1 MRLTRSLA
9 SLTSLTSVASQTSL
23 ALIASCAGLSFAQ
36 ESFVVGPRA
45 LGMGGTGVAAVD
57 DVPAQYYNPAAF
69 GFFAYQPPV
78 AEQTDKGPDSVD
90 NNKLWEKSWG
100 VGIDA
105 TFGARIH
112 QDFADH
118 INVLKKYYDDGTLDR
133 LSAAGLAGNAAD
145 ASSLMDMLNALGNL
159 SDTNNAI
166 TADANAGLSMRIG
179 HFGLGVRNFSQISG
193 RVQSV
198 DLVNLGLGGVGDLNT
213 QLSGITPPGSGSV
226 LTAAQIT
233 QLGLNTNLSNA
244 NITTIDQLAAQAGV
258 TLEQTQLLV
267 NSLVAAANGSGGALN
282 TNTTAARMYGVS
294 MIEIPLS
301 FGWALNESIAVGGNV
316 KAMIGRVYGTDV
328 LVFGDDIAGAI
339 ERADEN
345 YQQTVTWGIDLAVM
359 FRLPML
365 NLGLTARNLNSPTFD
380 APTVGL
386 ITYQDYEIEPSATLG
401 AAFIPVEWFTL
412 AVDVDLTSNSTVLS
426 NYDSQML
433 RFGGELN
440 IYHLIA
446 LRGGYSYNLAEDDI
460 GGLVHAGFG
469 IDFWLMR
476 IDLAGAMALETTT
489 YDGDTVPREARV
501 GLQLAADF

>member
-1 MRLTRSLA
+1 MANERL
-9 SLTSLTSVASQTSL
+9 
-23 ALIASCAGLSFAQ
+23 
-36 ESFVVGPRA
+36 RA
-45 LGMGGTGVAAVD
+45 
-57 DVPAQYYNPAAF
+57 
-69 GFFAYQPPV
+69 
-78 AEQTDKGPDSVD
+78 
-90 NNKLWEKSWG
+90 
-100 VGIDA
+100 
-105 TFGARIH
+105 
-112 QDFADH
+112 
-118 INVLKKYYDDGTLDR
+118 
-133 LSAAGLAGNAAD
+133 
-145 ASSLMDMLNALGNL
+145 
-159 SDTNNAI
+159 AI
-166 TADANAGLSMRIG
+166 M
-179 HFGLGVRNFSQISG
+179 
-193 RVQSV
+193 
-198 DLVNLGLGGVGDLNT
+198 
-213 QLSGITPPGSGSV
+213 
-226 LTAAQIT
+226 
-233 QLGLNTNLSNA
+233 
-244 NITTIDQLAAQAGV
+244 QA
-258 TLEQTQLLV
+258 
-267 NSLVAAANGSGGALN
+267 
-282 TNTTAARMYGVS
+282 GVS

-476 IDLAGAMALETTT
+476 IDLAGAMALKTTT